1 MQFSKSSEFLT
12 ELQRNRLASIPF
24 RFLAEPVR
32 ELRLQLSQV
41 FALSQTPKL
50 TGDEPLPHN

>member
-24 RFLAEPVR
+24 RFLAEPFR
-32 ELRLQLSQV
+32 ELRFRLGKE
-41 FALSQTPKL
+41 FAPSQTPGL
-50 TGDEPLPHN
+50 AGDEPLPHN